1 MCLSDV
7 NPEARGKNAF
17 YAFLQCL
24 PVTMILSARLERQQW
39 LSSRR
44 LLDRIRSPFSGID
57 CDHHFDGDYGD
68 HHKKIMIRCA
78 GLRKIP

>member
-1 MCLSDV
+1 MCLSDI
-7 NPEARGKNAF
+7 NPEARGKKCILC
-17 YAFLQCL
+17 FLQCL

-68 HHKKIMIRCA
+68 DHKDHDQVCWS
-78 GLRKIP
+78 